1 MATAPI
7 IPQVLSRDGAII
19 TAEAANED
27 GHTIPNSGRMW
38 IHFLNGSASAC
49 EVTVAT
55 PGTVDGL
62 AIDELV
68 VDVPAGEDWFIGPFP
83 PDIYNTEKG
92 VTDEITVTV
101 EDHEDM
107 TLAAFILPTV

>member
-1 MATAPI
+1 MATTPI
-7 IPQVLSRDGAII
+7 TVQPISRDGAEA
-19 TAEAANED
+19 TYEAANED
-27 GHTIPNSGRMW
+27 GHTIPNSGRMF
-38 IHFLNGSASAC
+38 IHYLNGSAGAC

-68 VDVPAGEDWFIGPFP
+68 VDVPAGENWSIGPFP
-83 PDIYNTEKG
+83 PEIYNTEQG

-107 TLAAFILPTV
+107 TLGAFVL